1 MNENTVKFPVV
12 TTKMLK
18 KSGANFSDINDLIE
32 QEKIVRVKRGFYLHK
47 EALQYP
53 HKACFATFRDALYV
67 LESAAYIYGYLDY
80 EPATV
85 MIAASKLESR
95 KKYRSK
101 VLPIRMMV
109 RDDKYY
115 HVGYSQKK
123 HQGFMINITDRER
136 TLLDSIRHSKR
147 MDARIYGKIV
157 AGYINDEKK
166 NLERLVDYSI
176 QLRLIKKVE
185 LLLRPWLV
193 NQLDEILE
201 AKRRIS

>member
-1 MNENTVKFPVV
+1 MNENTIRFPVV

-18 KSGANFSDINDLIE
+18 NSGASFDDINDLIE

-53 HKACFATFRDALYV
+53 HKACYATFKDALYV
-67 LESAAYIYGYLDY
+67 LESAAYIYGYLAY
-80 EPATV
+80 EPPYV

-95 KKYRSK
+95 KKYKSR
-101 VLPIRMMV
+101 VLPIKMMV

-115 HVGYSQKK
+115 HVGFSQIH
-123 HQGFMINITDRER
+123 HQGFLINITDRER

-147 MDARIYGKIV
+147 MDNRIYGKIV
-157 AGYINDEKK
+157 SGYINDDQK
-166 NLERLVDYSI
+166 NLERLVNYAI

-185 LLLRPWLV
+185 LLLRPWLG
-193 NQLDEILE
+193 NQLDEILKE
-201 AKRRIS
+201 KREIS